1 MYRLHDS
8 ARVHENWDNRVKTDL
23 RANLVKTDLRANLV
37 KPKATGKNVNEQ
49 PNLARVRETGRTS
62 AKHSHLAKKHC
73 VSEVIHGRPG
83 KPCKNGLTGKN
94 VNDKPNL
101 ARVRETG
108 RTSAKHSH
116 LGKNT
121 VFRRCFMVARAN
133 LGKTDLRAKT

>member
-62 AKHSHLAKKHC
+62 AKHSHL
-73 VSEVIHGRPG
+73 
-83 KPCKNGLTGKN
+83 
-94 VNDKPNL
+94 
-101 ARVRETG
+101 
-108 RTSAKHSH
+108 
-116 LGKNT
+116 GKNT

-133 LGKTDLRAKT
+133 LAKTDLRAKT